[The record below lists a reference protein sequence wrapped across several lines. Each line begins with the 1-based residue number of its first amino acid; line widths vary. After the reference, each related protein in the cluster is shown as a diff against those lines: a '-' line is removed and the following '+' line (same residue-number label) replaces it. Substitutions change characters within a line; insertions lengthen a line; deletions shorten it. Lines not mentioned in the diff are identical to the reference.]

1 MHDDHW
7 TPWYDD
13 HSGSAWYDDI
23 YDSHGYYDDH
33 LAPWYDDH
41 SGSGGYYDDHSGSW
55 YDDSG
60 SAWYDDSGS
69 GWYDDASGPTYDD
82 DWYVTATQG
91 RAMQQE
97 INDGVYYDDA
107 YYWDDYTSG
116 DDWYA
121 AKGPND
127 GVYYVTPTIGMI
139 TRAETIGTP
148 KGPAGTRSL

>member
-1 MHDDHW
+1 M
-7 TPWYDD
+7 
-13 HSGSAWYDDI
+13 
-23 YDSHGYYDDH
+23 GYYDDH
-33 LAPWYDDH
+33 SAPWYDDH
-41 SGSGGYYDDHSGSW
+41 SGSGGYYDDHSGPW

-82 DWYVTATQG
+82 DWYVTGTQG
-91 RAMQQE
+91 RAVQQ

-121 AKGPND
+121 AKGP
-127 GVYYVTPTIGMI
+127 
-139 TRAETIGTP
+139 A
-148 KGPAGTRSL
+148 ATRSLRGSKKNAGKARMASIRSHNAALRKQVAKLKQELGAIKSGNLRGSATRAH